1 MPTTNTINRLK
12 RQGSLDSWTRT
23 ANTGNNM
30 PNNAEK
36 SSSTGQT
43 NMADSKCGRKQ
54 GPSKSNVKGKTTP

>member
-12 RQGSLDSWTRT
+12 RQGILDSWTRT

-36 SSSTGQT
+36 PSSTGKT
-43 NMADSKCGRKQ
+43 NMAD
-54 GPSKSNVKGKTTP
+54 